1 MARKLFLTTSTLIAR
16 NPLMVPLGNVVT
28 LLNIKTCIRMLMKPA
43 LWIGAIGFGSSHKKA
58 STAILALYQS
68 PKRSVITHEFFP
80 LYPHQVHPKGAGI

>member
-1 MARKLFLTTSTLIAR
+1 
-16 NPLMVPLGNVVT
+16 
-28 LLNIKTCIRMLMKPA
+28 MLMKPA

-80 LYPHQVHPKGAGI
+80 P